1 MGAYT
6 SSLEAGLRIGL
17 GQRVAA
23 PPDTVTQDM
32 GLEDGKSEIIPHTD
46 MECRPNPR

>member
-6 SSLEAGLRIGL
+6 PCREAGWRIGV

-23 PPDTVTQDM
+23 PTDTVTQDM
-32 GLEDGKSEIIPHTD
+32 ELEDGKPEIIPHTD